1 LLLDLVRAHDS
12 SRALEH
18 LHDRSE
24 HVQVSAGPGLVHAP
38 IHSEATDK
46 AGDYG
51 TLGCMTSGDDT
62 GERNDIP
69 ELAAA
74 VEELRTLLRAFDD
87 VRPADMDER
96 FYIHAY
102 NERDL
107 AGCTIVNAF
116 DQERDEREEW
126 RK

>member
-1 LLLDLVRAHDS
+1 
-12 SRALEH
+12 
-18 LHDRSE
+18 
-24 HVQVSAGPGLVHAP
+24 
-38 IHSEATDK
+38 
-46 AGDYG
+46 
-51 TLGCMTSGDDT
+51 MTSGGDT

-69 ELAAA
+69 ELATA
-74 VEELRTLLRAFDD
+74 VEELRTLLRAFDG

-96 FYIHAY
+96 FSIHAY

-107 AGCTIVNAF
+107 AGRTIVIAF